1 MAARPPPGFGYVH
14 GAPVALSSGLP
25 VEMSNRPHSH
35 LLLPNPS
42 PSFQT
47 LSSGA
52 GAERGRDAL
61 SLQRCARGSR
71 AASGLPADRNG
82 ARSADRSPRSQKK
95 FFFSVVC
102 TERFRSRF
110 DGCGGALPRGVGVSA
125 KRGEGKQTAPS
136 TQPDPKKHRRCP
148 TGAFHGP
155 EPSVQ
160 EIDAAHPRGGR
171 SGTAAHIVPL
181 HIPALRPRASI
192 LPRAAQS

>member
-1 MAARPPPGFGYVH
+1 MGVPCSRLLTARSTRARRRACGLCASASGLSSGWGLWGDRDVRGVSALKAAQKAQHNRTQRCSQRAAVAARPPPGFGYVR

-61 SLQRCARGSR
+61 FLQRCARGSR

-95 FFFSVVC
+95 FFFLLFVPSA
-102 TERFRSRF
+102 SAP
-110 DGCGGALPRGVGVSA
+110 AL
-125 KRGEGKQTAPS
+125 
-136 TQPDPKKHRRCP
+136 
-148 TGAFHGP
+148 
-155 EPSVQ
+155 
-160 EIDAAHPRGGR
+160 
-171 SGTAAHIVPL
+171 TAAAEPF
-181 HIPALRPRASI
+181 PAGWG
-192 LPRAAQS
+192 